1 MYALFLWCY
10 FFLVWF
16 QPPWQMGSGWA
27 VVIKSQLKG
36 CRWVCST
43 DTSTRLYIHSLLN
56 VKPQFGRT
64 CLVWFSSFAEN
75 CSHCCHVSDAVLYYE
90 CQDEIHKNS
99 TVTPQIRFWSCISF
113 QIAGVCIWQNFVT
126 GFMFGWGKQLKP
138 WVQMTLT
145 GNKSPG
151 ICISHESFK
160 TSFTL

>member
-1 MYALFLWCY
+1 MLQWRLFCFTAPQIHVCPLPLVL

-36 CRWVCST
+36 CRWVCYT

-90 CQDEIHKNS
+90 CQDEIHKKFHLSPEDPPLLN
-99 TVTPQIRFWSCISF
+99 RFFHCD
-113 QIAGVCIWQNFVT
+113 
-126 GFMFGWGKQLKP
+126 
-138 WVQMTLT
+138 
-145 GNKSPG
+145 
-151 ICISHESFK
+151 
-160 TSFTL
+160 TSDPILILDIFPNCRGLYLEEFCYRFHVWLGQTA